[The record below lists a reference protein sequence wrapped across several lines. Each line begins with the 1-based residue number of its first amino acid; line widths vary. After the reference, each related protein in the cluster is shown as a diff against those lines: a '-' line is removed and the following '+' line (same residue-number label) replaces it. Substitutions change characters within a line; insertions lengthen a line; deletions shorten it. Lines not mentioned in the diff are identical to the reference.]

1 MWRDIHFRKTILSRI
16 VSSLSKSF
24 WTNEGVEPQVPLQS
38 SPLAFCTHSSVL
50 QISRA
55 VCARFDHAP
64 ARWREQ
70 GVIEYMYVVSI
81 LVYFFCRC
89 INRGNK
95 SCVES
100 GEKVI
105 TLQPGGENKMWS
117 KILIWKKIWCDK
129 NCSWSKNCYDW
140 KKFGVI
146 DKYVFSVCRPIY
158 SIYMI

>member
-1 MWRDIHFRKTILSRI
+1 MHGYTNCLAQTYGQSFGGLTFSRSQQVRELLVEVILDERRRRA
-16 VSSLSKSF
+16 
-24 WTNEGVEPQVPLQS
+24 PVPLQS

-70 GVIEYMYVVSI
+70 DVIEDMFVVSI

-95 SCVES
+95 SDVES
-100 GEKVI
+100 CEKAI
-105 TLQPGGENKMWS
+105 TLQPDGENKM
-117 KILIWKKIWCDK
+117 
-129 NCSWSKNCYDW
+129 
-140 KKFGVI
+140 
-146 DKYVFSVCRPIY
+146 
-158 SIYMI
+158 